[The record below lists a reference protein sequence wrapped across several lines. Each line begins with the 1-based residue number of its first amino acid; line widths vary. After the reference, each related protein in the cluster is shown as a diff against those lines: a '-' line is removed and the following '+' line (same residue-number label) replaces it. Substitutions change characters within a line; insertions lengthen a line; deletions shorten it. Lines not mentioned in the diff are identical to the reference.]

1 MSSIF
6 SSIIAGKI
14 PCHRVWED
22 DDHLAFLDIR
32 PVQPGHCLV
41 IPKREVSYI
50 FDMAPHEYAA
60 LWAAVRVVEKKIRNA
75 TGCSRVVVSV
85 IGWEVPHVHVHLI
98 PTSDISDFQFPGPC
112 DLEAPP
118 LEELASRIQQAQE

>member
-6 SSIIAGKI
+6 SSIIAGEI

-32 PVQPGHCLV
+32 PVRPGHCLV

-50 FDMAPHEYAA
+50 FDMDPHEYAA
-60 LWAAVRVVEKKIRNA
+60 LWAAVRVVETKIRNA
-75 TGCSRVVVSV
+75 TGCARVVVSV

-112 DLEAPP
+112 DVKAPP

>member
-6 SSIIAGKI
+6 SSIIAGEI

-32 PVQPGHCLV
+32 PIQPGHCLV

-50 FDMAPHEYAA
+50 FDLEPADYAA
-60 LWAAVRVVEKKIRNA
+60 LWAAVRIVEKKLRNA
-75 TGCSRVVVSV
+75 TACSRVIVSV

-98 PTSDISDFQFPGPC
+98 PTSDISEFQLPGPC
-112 DLEAPP
+112 EFEASQF
-118 LEELASRIQQAQE
+118 ETLAARIQQAKV